1 MLANALLKR
10 PAAHHLLESATK
22 PALSA
27 TLMNLNRH
35 QQPQQEQRSGAHTDI
50 QFPNFDAYR
59 YDACKDTTGKGS
71 TRTADDRRGLP
82 HAIFYGGFCFIKTQ
96 NLMIKRSCSWVLTL
110 LHFR

>member
-1 MLANALLKR
+1 MLANALLKH
-10 PAAHHLLESATK
+10 PAAHHLLESAAK

-27 TLMNLNRH
+27 TLGNHRH

-82 HAIFYGGFCFIKTQ
+82 HAIFYGGFHI
-96 NLMIKRSCSWVLTL
+96 L
-110 LHFR
+110 LKHKI